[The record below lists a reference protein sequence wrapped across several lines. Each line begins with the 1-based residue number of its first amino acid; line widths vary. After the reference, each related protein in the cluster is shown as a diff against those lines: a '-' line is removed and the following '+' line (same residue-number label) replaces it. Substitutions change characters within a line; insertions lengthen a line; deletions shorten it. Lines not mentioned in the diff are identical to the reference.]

1 MTSDEARDAMEC
13 IYWGALEQLDTG
25 KLYKLD
31 WGNAADLETD
41 ADETDV
47 EDLQEGYASWVWE
60 QTDNSPCSAKDV
72 AKSIG
77 AWLVEQGVAVPPLW
91 SRAHSRL
98 CQMMGALLAGM
109 YKEVTD
115 DDAL

>member
-1 MTSDEARDAMEC
+1 MTSDEARDAIEC
-13 IYWGALEQLDTG
+13 IYWGALEQLDAA
-25 KLYKLD
+25 KLYRLD
-31 WGNAADLETD
+31 WGNAADLD
-41 ADETDV
+41 ADDDV
-47 EDLQEGYASWVWE
+47 EDLQEGYASWVWM
-60 QTDNSPCSAKDV
+60 QTDNSPCSGKDA

-77 AWLVEQGVAVPPLW
+77 VWLVDQGVAVPPLW
-91 SRAHSRL
+91 SRAHSKL